1 MPRRRPCRQSRRG
14 NGDRDMNA
22 KLSVTIITRN
32 EEANIRRT
40 LESVR
45 WADEIVV
52 LDSGSTDRTVSICRE
67 FTDKVMHQ
75 DWLGFG
81 KQKNAAIDRAT
92 GDWVLSL
99 DADEPI
105 EPELAAE
112 IRTIMASPD
121 ANDGYRIP
129 RKTFF
134 LGAWIRHGGWYPD
147 YNVRLFRKGKGRFE
161 ERVVHEAV
169 KINGT
174 VGTAVHA
181 ILHHAYPD
189 LSSYLASINKY
200 SSLAV
205 EVMAKN
211 DIPARKTSSVNILFR
226 PVFTFLLKYFF
237 RLGFLDGKRGLI
249 LNLFH
254 SWYVFAK
261 YAKAW
266 EHAETSKVLHSPQIG
281 SGDNK

>member
-1 MPRRRPCRQSRRG
+1 
-14 NGDRDMNA
+14 MNA
-22 KLSVTIITRN
+22 KLSVTIITLN

-40 LESVR
+40 LESVK
-45 WADEIVV
+45 WADEIIV

-67 FTDKVMHQ
+67 FTDKVIHQ

-81 KQKNAAIDRAT
+81 KQKNAAIDSAT

-105 EPELAAE
+105 EPQLAEE
-112 IRTIMASPD
+112 IRSITASP
-121 ANDGYRIP
+121 AAFDGYKIP
-129 RKTFF
+129 RKTYF
-134 LGAWIRHGGWYPD
+134 LGTWIRHGGWYPD
-147 YNVRLFRKGKGRFE
+147 YNLRLFRKGKGRFE
-161 ERVVHEAV
+161 ERLVHEAV
-169 KINGT
+169 KVDGSM
-174 VGTAVHA
+174 GKTAHA
-181 ILHHAYPD
+181 IMHHAYPD

-205 EVMAKN
+205 DVMAEKS
-211 DIPARKTSSVNILFR
+211 IPVRKTSSFNILLR
-226 PVFTFLLKYFF
+226 PILTFILKYFF

-261 YAKAW
+261 YAKAR
-266 EHAETSKVLHSPQIG
+266 EHVEMLKDRSSPL
-281 SGDNK
+281 SRSNKDT

>member
-1 MPRRRPCRQSRRG
+1 MS
-14 NGDRDMNA
+14 A
-22 KLSVTIITRN
+22 KLSVTIITLN

-45 WADEIVV
+45 WADEIIV
-52 LDSGSTDRTVSICRE
+52 LDSGSTDRTEAICHE
-67 FTDKVMHQ
+67 FTDKIFHQ

-81 KQKNAAIDRAT
+81 SQKNAAIDRAT

-105 EPELAAE
+105 EPELGAE
-112 IRTIMASPD
+112 IRAIMASPG
-121 ANDGYRIP
+121 AKDGYRIP

-134 LGAWIRHGGWYPD
+134 LGKWIKYGGWYPD
-147 YNVRLFRKGKGRFE
+147 YNLRLFRKGKGRFE
-161 ERVVHEAV
+161 ERIVHEAV
-169 KINGT
+169 KVHGT
-174 VGTAVHA
+174 IGTTVHA
-181 ILHHAYPD
+181 IMHHAYPD
-189 LSSYLASINKY
+189 LSSYMASINKY

-205 EVMAKN
+205 DVMAGKG
-211 DIPARKTSSVNILFR
+211 ISSSKVSWVNIVFR
-226 PVFTFLLKYFF
+226 PILTFLLKYVI
-237 RLGFLDGKRGLI
+237 RLGFLDGKHGLV

-266 EHAETSKVLHSPQIG
+266 ERTSPARKAEHRSLR
-281 SGDNK
+281 